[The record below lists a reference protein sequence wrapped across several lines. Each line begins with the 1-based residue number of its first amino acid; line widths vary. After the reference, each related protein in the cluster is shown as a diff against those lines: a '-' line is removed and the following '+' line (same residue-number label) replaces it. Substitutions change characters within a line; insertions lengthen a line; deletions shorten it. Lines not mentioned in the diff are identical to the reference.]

1 MVTNVDVCSLKIRK
15 LLDLFFDYPN
25 YIERKFKESSS
36 KDNEVM
42 KTLVDGALGNL
53 HNISHLKN
61 RITKVIEKNRKEIVD
76 ISQRINLI
84 ISVLQDGSVFEN
96 NELNDIEFTIENQ
109 IEMLKNDY
117 MTTSVEDNPN
127 RRIKDAVYFVL
138 FSSEHI
144 ELIINSVLTSLKEL
158 INTHRNSLLLS
169 ELFSSNNKCLIV
181 GKNGSGKSTLINN
194 LKQDKMKRTLVLPAR
209 KNLVFYNDIN
219 DINVPKLFLEKSQ
232 KFTLKETD
240 LLNYQDSEHIN
251 FFTNLVRTLVS
262 EEHFS
267 HNSGIIS
274 KLEKINRIFQ
284 KLFPEFRFSTEPYSR
299 KILVSK
305 NNSTPYE
312 LNCMSDG
319 EKSIFFYIAN
329 VVMAESKTVIV
340 VDEPETHLHPS
351 ICSKLWDELVLE
363 RDDCYF
369 IFISHD
375 VNFIASRSDA
385 TISWCKRYT
394 SAFDYEINPNINE
407 ETLNREVLISLLGS
421 VKPILFCEG
430 KLESLDYKIYSILY
444 SDKYTIKPVENHLKV
459 IEYTRT
465 VNNAKLNIG
474 NSSAIG
480 IIDRDY
486 KDDEQLIKLKED
498 KIFSL
503 PVNEVEMLLMYP
515 DVINSVIAWRED
527 FEKRYEHILKDVDKM
542 LLKSE
547 NIELMSVEYCNYKL
561 SQIVNLNRA
570 TDKLELLANIDAIS
584 SNLKEFSIHFE
595 TRKEFLENIFNSDNF
610 EEKLKYCTLKR
621 KITKEIMNRY
631 ESEYVERAISKIRVT
646 DALQSYLKEK
656 ISIDV

>member
-1 MVTNVDVCSLKIRK
+1 
-15 LLDLFFDYPN
+15 
-25 YIERKFKESSS
+25 
-36 KDNEVM
+36 
-42 KTLVDGALGNL
+42 
-53 HNISHLKN
+53 
-61 RITKVIEKNRKEIVD
+61 
-76 ISQRINLI
+76 
-84 ISVLQDGSVFEN
+84 
-96 NELNDIEFTIENQ
+96 
-109 IEMLKNDY
+109 
-117 MTTSVEDNPN
+117 
-127 RRIKDAVYFVL
+127 
-138 FSSEHI
+138 
-144 ELIINSVLTSLKEL
+144 
-158 INTHRNSLLLS
+158 
-169 ELFSSNNKCLIV
+169 
-181 GKNGSGKSTLINN
+181 
-194 LKQDKMKRTLVLPAR
+194 
-209 KNLVFYNDIN
+209 
-219 DINVPKLFLEKSQ
+219 
-232 KFTLKETD
+232 
-240 LLNYQDSEHIN
+240 
-251 FFTNLVRTLVS
+251 
-262 EEHFS
+262 
-267 HNSGIIS
+267 
-274 KLEKINRIFQ
+274 
-284 KLFPEFRFSTEPYSR
+284 
-299 KILVSK
+299 
-305 NNSTPYE
+305 
-312 LNCMSDG
+312 MSDG

-570 TDKLELLANIDAIS
+570 TDKLG
-584 SNLKEFSIHFE
+584 
-595 TRKEFLENIFNSDNF
+595 
-610 EEKLKYCTLKR
+610 YC
-621 KITKEIMNRY
+621 
-631 ESEYVERAISKIRVT
+631 
-646 DALQSYLKEK
+646 Q
-656 ISIDV
+656 